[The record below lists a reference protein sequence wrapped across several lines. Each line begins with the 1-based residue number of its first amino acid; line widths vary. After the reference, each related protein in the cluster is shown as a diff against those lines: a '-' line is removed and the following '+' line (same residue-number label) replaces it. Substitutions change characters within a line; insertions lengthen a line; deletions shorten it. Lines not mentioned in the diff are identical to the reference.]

1 VRELVGDDGHEIAEF
16 MLSVMDDERARNAD
30 RIEAAKWLAD
40 RGFGKAAL
48 VIEAGLS
55 PEHLLLDCFS
65 KLSLEDLEAMQAILE
80 KYSSDVIELA

>member
-1 VRELVGDDGHEIAEF
+1 
-16 MLSVMDDERARNAD
+16 MDDERARNAD

-55 PEHLLLDCFS
+55 PEHLLLDYFS